1 MWQVYGRRVFI
12 NASFVC
18 LYTPYVCSSLFYNTV
33 QHKTC
38 YLYFRVAHA
47 LDYGLL
53 GGLCLA
59 HSLWKV
65 CVCLFSS
72 LRVRDS
78 FMKWKHFQC
87 PGSAC
92 VAESQ
97 QWAVLECW
105 LPGKAPAFLFTSL
118 PLLHLLSFLYSL
130 SPASY
135 IYLFSLCLFSSP
147 IIPSSPVSTVINC
160 SHLMSSQGH

>member
-1 MWQVYGRRVFI
+1 MHHLFAYTLLMC
-12 NASFVC
+12 AH
-18 LYTPYVCSSLFYNTV
+18 LYFTIQSSIRLVICIFTHV
-33 QHKTC
+33 K
-38 YLYFRVAHA
+38 LYFRVAHA
-47 LDYGLL
+47 LDYGLWV
-53 GGLCLA
+53 GLCLA

-130 SPASY
+130 SPASP

-147 IIPSSPVSTVINC
+147 IIPSLPVSTVINC
-160 SHLMSSQGH
+160 PHLMSSQGH